1 MADSGKCMLE
11 NTHCIICSSKDASHL
26 ITVNDR
32 LNISSQKFHLVQCPC
47 GFIYLNPRP
56 NIGDLTQYY
65 LSDDYDPHRN
75 KSNGIWDTLYH
86 YVQQLSFRWK
96 YRIIRSLKKSGGL
109 LDIGGGNGEFAEFI
123 HGKGWN
129 VTLQDSMINSDRFKK
144 PFTFVTELSEINS
157 SSKFDVIT
165 LWHSLEH
172 IHNIKYLFNSLN
184 DLLKESGILLIAV
197 PNINAP
203 ERVFYKE
210 NWVAYDAPRHLY
222 HFNLDRLK
230 ELLRQNGYNII
241 QKYSLYQDMPY
252 NVLLSM
258 PNYSLLQIVKSSY
271 VIFYSLSYTL
281 CAGPELS
288 SSLLIVCKKSL

>member
-1 MADSGKCMLE
+1 ME
-11 NTHCIICSSKDASHL
+11 NTNCIICSRKDYFPF
-26 ITVNDR
+26 IEVNDR
-32 LNISSQKFHLVQCPC
+32 LNKSSKIFHLRQCSC

-56 NIGDLTQYY
+56 IFEEIRKYY
-65 LSDDYDPHRN
+65 QIDNYDPHS
-75 KSNGIWDTLYH
+75 KSLNTIKRKVYCYAQKLTL
-86 YVQQLSFRWK
+86 RWK
-96 YRIIRSLKKSGGL
+96 YKIIRKYFQDGSL
-109 LDIGGGNGEFAEFI
+109 LDVGGGKGEFVEYFRR
-123 HGKGWN
+123 KGWN
-129 VTLQDSMINSDRFKK
+129 VILQDSIISNTINKNI
-144 PFTFVTELSEINS
+144 TFIRELSDLKTS
-157 SSKFDVIT
+157 AKFDVIT

-172 IHNIKYLFNSLN
+172 IHNIKCLFNSLN

-230 ELLRQNGYNII
+230 ELLRQNGYSII

-258 PNYSLLQIVKSSY
+258 PNYSLLQIFKASY
-271 VIFYSLSYTL
+271 VICYSLLYTL
-281 CAGPELS
+281 CTGPEFS
-288 SSLLIVCKKSL
+288 SSILIVCRKSN